1 MPINGAFILPHPP
14 LIVPQVGKGQERK
27 IQRTIDSY
35 EEAARR
41 IAALK
46 PETVIVATPHSVMYS
61 DYFHISPGLSAT
73 GNLGQFAPGTP
84 KIHVEYDCGFVSE
97 LERKAADAGLSAGTQ
112 GERSPALDH
121 ATYIP
126 LYFVNKEYKSYKLV
140 RIGISGLPFQDHY
153 RLGRCIAEVSEK
165 LKRNVVFI
173 ASADLSHRL
182 DANGPYGLSPEGP
195 LFDSQITEA
204 MSKGDFLQFL
214 SFPYEFSEKAGECGL
229 RSCIMMAGALDRMN
243 VKSELLSY
251 EGPFG
256 VGYGIASFLP
266 DGKGDSRDFLG
277 QYLEG
282 ERKRLDSVKESE
294 DEYVSLARQVVEHFA
309 KTGKRPGMPAGL
321 PAEMLS
327 NRAGVFVS
335 IKKHGALR
343 GCIGTIS
350 PVKKNIAE
358 EICRN
363 AVSAA
368 SEDPRF
374 DSVQPSE
381 LDDLTYSV
389 DVLAEP
395 EPITSPSELDATKYG
410 VIVSSGCKRGL
421 LLPNLEGVDTVKQ
434 QIEIAKQK
442 AGISKLEPC
451 SLERFEVV
459 RHK

>member
-1 MPINGAFILPHPP
+1 
-14 LIVPQVGKGQERK
+14 
-27 IQRTIDSY
+27 
-35 EEAARR
+35 
-41 IAALK
+41 
-46 PETVIVATPHSVMYS
+46 SVMYS
-61 DYFHISPGLSAT
+61 DYFHISPGPAADGDLR
-73 GNLGQFAPGTP
+73 QFAPGTP
-84 KIHVEYDCGFVSE
+84 KIHASYDCDFVSE
-97 LERKAADAGLSAGTQ
+97 LEQAAASSGLCAGTQ
-112 GERSPALDH
+112 GEKSPALDH

-126 LYFVNKEYKSYKLV
+126 LYFVNKEYSAYKLV

-153 RLGRCIAEVSEK
+153 LLGKCIADTSEK
-165 LKRNVVFI
+165 LNRDVVFI

-182 DANGPYGLSPEGP
+182 DSAGPYGLSPEGP
-195 LFDSQITEA
+195 VFDKQITQA

-214 SFPYEFSEKAGECGL
+214 SFPYEFCEKAGECGL
-229 RSCIMMAGALDRMN
+229 RSCIMMAGALDRAK
-243 VKSELLSY
+243 VVPELLSY

-256 VGYGIASFLP
+256 VGYGVASFVP
-266 DGKGDSRDFLG
+266 SGKDDSRNFLD
-277 QYLEG
+277 QFLDR
-282 ERKRLDSVKESE
+282 ERKLLDLQKAHE
-294 DEYVSLARQVVEHFA
+294 DEYVSLARRVVEHYTKA
-309 KTGKRPGMPAGL
+309 GKQPGLPAGL
-321 PAEMLS
+321 PKEMLS

-374 DSVQPSE
+374 DPVQALE

-395 EPITSPSELDATKYG
+395 EPIASSAELDVKRYG
-410 VIVSSGCKRGL
+410 VIVSNGYKRGL
-421 LLPNLEGVDTVKQ
+421 LLPNLDGVDTVKQ
-434 QIEIAKQK
+434 QIDIAKQK
-442 AGISKLEPC
+442 AGISKLEPY